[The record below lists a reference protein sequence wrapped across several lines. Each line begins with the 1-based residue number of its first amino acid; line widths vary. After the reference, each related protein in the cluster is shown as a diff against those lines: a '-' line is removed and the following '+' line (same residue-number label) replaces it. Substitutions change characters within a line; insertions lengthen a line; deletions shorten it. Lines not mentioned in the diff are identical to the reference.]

1 MGFIFYIYCSCRLL
15 NLVLYNMKKEVI
27 EWDRFLFKVVCLDI
41 LCISILDVVNL
52 IVEVV
57 RF

>member
-27 EWDRFLFKVVCLDI
+27 EWDRFLIKVVCLDI

>member
-27 EWDRFLFKVVCLDI
+27 KWDRFLIKVVCLDI